1 MQNWEIVLGYLRKQK
16 DEASTLFYPVSLDE
30 IVKSLY
36 PNLSREDIKAAL
48 KELEYSGD
56 VMSESIPGHPK
67 TWEALT

>member
-30 IVKSLY
+30 IVESLY

-56 VMSESIPGHPK
+56 VMPESIPGHPK

>member
-16 DEASTLFYPVSLDE
+16 DEASSLFYPVSLEEMVDDLCP
-30 IVKSLY
+30 KLSL
-36 PNLSREDIKAAL
+36 EEIKAAL

-56 VMSESIPGHPK
+56 VMPESIPGHPK